1 METPPPHL
9 EKMGRELKC
18 PICLSLLSSAVSL
31 NCNHLFCNACIV
43 KSMKSGSNCPVCK
56 IPYRRREVRPAPHMD
71 NLVSIYKSMEDA
83 SGINIFVT
91 QNAPSTKSSDG
102 KQQAEDDFS
111 HGEHDLPEFQD
122 RAQKQKTT
130 RGKGSRNAKA
140 NLKSSGS
147 ISIKPSFPNKK
158 RVQVPQCPISETPT
172 RHQKLEGDLMADR
185 AKQSSKTL
193 KEKPVLNE
201 KGEPVLSPFFWLND
215 KDVESLSQFSVG
227 DQLTDLPSPNVPA
240 FSDIKDSDDE
250 NSVRLT
256 QPGEVHGTSSHA
268 ADLFDS
274 EIFEWTQI
282 PCSPELFPRTEMQVG
297 EDDNDRVQLKELK
310 EVSQNKKSVELSAK
324 SARSKRNKKSTGN
337 MDFLPDLPAAGTKAV
352 TNESDKRGRKA
363 KNLTKRKCA
372 TSHTDPGTD
381 INVTL
386 KGSEVFY
393 EGQACENY
401 GSSLA
406 KTRKRSKKEHSS
418 VVVTKPT
425 SENVHVL
432 STRADSRINGEENGI
447 TASPTSLGKNAGGDE
462 PSSKKAGKMCREVND
477 KNKID
482 RPVRSKKQKMV
493 SMQKTMLEASE
504 IQKQANK
511 DTPTELSLINLPT
524 DDNQKASES
533 WNNSRKLARKAKL
546 GDQELK
552 RNKKVKVSSDDN
564 SKDDTSV
571 GIGEGHGHVNENGNQ
586 PAEKSKGNC
595 NVTTNQ
601 SPVQKLPSLTKNVV
615 LKRCEAIPSKIQCAF
630 CLSSEESEAS
640 GEIGHYYNGKPVAAD
655 HNGGLKVIHAHRI
668 CAEWAPNVY
677 FEEDIAINLEAELT
691 RSRKI
696 KCSCCAIKGAALGC
710 YEKSCRRSFH
720 VTCAKLMPQCR
731 WDTDNFVMLC
741 PLHASSKLP
750 NESPESQATRKKS
763 NPKKQPNVECPK
775 VAAKQHSNTPPD
787 QKFCGPSKKL
797 VLCCSS
803 LTNAER
809 ESVSGFERLSGL
821 TVLKNWDSNVTHVIA
836 STDENGACRRT
847 LKVLMGILEG
857 KWILNVDY
865 LYLIYVRICLSV
877 CAGINACTEAMKLV
891 DEEPYEINIDIYG
904 IRDGPR
910 LGRLR
915 PQNKQPKLFDGF
927 KFYFM
932 GDFKPSY
939 KGYLQ
944 DLVIAAGG
952 TILQRKPV
960 PEGPKALSAGSP
972 KCQTYIIYSLELPD
986 QCHRSKKSTIFNTRQ
1001 ADAKALASSAGAMA
1015 VSNSWVL
1022 NSIAACKLQNLSDFE

>member
-18 PICLSLLSSAVSL
+18 PIC
-31 NCNHLFCNACIV
+31 ACIV

-71 NLVSIYKSMEDA
+71 NLVSIYKSMEHA

-122 RAQKQKTT
+122 RAEKQKTL
-130 RGKGSRNAKA
+130 RGKGSRKAKA

-215 KDVESLSQFSVG
+215 KDVESLSQFSFG

-256 QPGEVHGTSSHA
+256 QPICATEFFTKLGEVHGTSAHA

-282 PCSPELFPRTEMQVG
+282 PCSPELFPSPPKMQLSLQGTEMQVG
-297 EDDNDRVQLKELK
+297 EDENDRVLLKELK
-310 EVSQNKKSVELSAK
+310 EILQNKKSVELSAK

-337 MDFLPDLPAAGTKAV
+337 MDFLPDLPAAGTNAV

-381 INVTL
+381 INVTS

-393 EGQACENY
+393 EGQACENN

-425 SENVHVL
+425 YENVHVL
-432 STRADSRINGEENGI
+432 STRADSRINGDENGI
-447 TASPTSLGKNAGGDE
+447 TVSPTSLGKNAGGDE
-462 PSSKKAGKMCREVND
+462 PFSKKAGKMCREVND

-493 SMQKTMLEASE
+493 SMRQTMLEEVSE

-524 DDNQKASES
+524 DNQKASES
-533 WNNSRKLARKAKL
+533 RNKSRKLARKDKL
-546 GDQELK
+546 GDRELK

-564 SKDDTSV
+564 SKDNTSV
-571 GIGEGHGHVNENGNQ
+571 EIGEGHGHVNGNGNQ

-595 NVTTNQ
+595 NVN
-601 SPVQKLPSLTKNVV
+601 
-615 LKRCEAIPSKIQCAF
+615 
-630 CLSSEESEAS
+630 
-640 GEIGHYYNGKPVAAD
+640 
-655 HNGGLKVIHAHRI
+655 
-668 CAEWAPNVY
+668 
-677 FEEDIAINLEAELT
+677 
-691 RSRKI
+691 
-696 KCSCCAIKGAALGC
+696 
-710 YEKSCRRSFH
+710 
-720 VTCAKLMPQCR
+720 
-731 WDTDNFVMLC
+731 
-741 PLHASSKLP
+741 
-750 NESPESQATRKKS
+750 
-763 NPKKQPNVECPK
+763 
-775 VAAKQHSNTPPD
+775 
-787 QKFCGPSKKL
+787 
-797 VLCCSS
+797 
-803 LTNAER
+803 
-809 ESVSGFERLSGL
+809 
-821 TVLKNWDSNVTHVIA
+821 
-836 STDENGACRRT
+836 
-847 LKVLMGILEG
+847 
-857 KWILNVDY
+857 
-865 LYLIYVRICLSV
+865 
-877 CAGINACTEAMKLV
+877 
-891 DEEPYEINIDIYG
+891 
-904 IRDGPR
+904 
-910 LGRLR
+910 
-915 PQNKQPKLFDGF
+915 LFDM
-927 KFYFM
+927 YF
-932 GDFKPSY
+932 F
-939 KGYLQ
+939 
-944 DLVIAAGG
+944 V
-952 TILQRKPV
+952 
-960 PEGPKALSAGSP
+960 
-972 KCQTYIIYSLELPD
+972 
-986 QCHRSKKSTIFNTRQ
+986 
-1001 ADAKALASSAGAMA
+1001 
-1015 VSNSWVL
+1015 
-1022 NSIAACKLQNLSDFE
+1022 

>member
-71 NLVSIYKSMEDA
+71 NLVSIYKSMEHA

-122 RAQKQKTT
+122 RAEKQKTL
-130 RGKGSRNAKA
+130 RGKGSRKAKA

-215 KDVESLSQFSVG
+215 KDVESLSQFSFG

-256 QPGEVHGTSSHA
+256 QPGEVHGTSAHA

-282 PCSPELFPRTEMQVG
+282 PCSPELFPSPPKMQVG
-297 EDDNDRVQLKELK
+297 EDENDRVLLKELK
-310 EVSQNKKSVELSAK
+310 EILQNKKSVELSAK

-337 MDFLPDLPAAGTKAV
+337 MDFLPDLPAAGTNAV

-381 INVTL
+381 INVTS

-393 EGQACENY
+393 EGQACENN

-425 SENVHVL
+425 YENVHVL
-432 STRADSRINGEENGI
+432 STRADSRINGDENGI
-447 TASPTSLGKNAGGDE
+447 TVSPTSLGKNAGGDE
-462 PSSKKAGKMCREVND
+462 PFSKKAGKMCREVND

-493 SMQKTMLEASE
+493 SMRQTMLEEVSE

-524 DDNQKASES
+524 DNQKASES
-533 WNNSRKLARKAKL
+533 RNKSRKLARKDKL
-546 GDQELK
+546 GDRELK

-564 SKDDTSV
+564 SKDNTSV
-571 GIGEGHGHVNENGNQ
+571 EIGEGHGHVNGNGNQ

-595 NVTTNQ
+595 NVVTNQ

-630 CLSSEESEAS
+630 CLASEESEAS
-640 GEIGHYYNGKPVAAD
+640 GDIGHYYNGKPVAAD
-655 HNGGLKVIHAHRI
+655 HNGGLKVIHAHRT

-677 FEEDIAINLEAELT
+677 FEEDTAINLEAELT

-741 PLHASSKLP
+741 PVHASSKLP

-775 VAAKQHSNTPPD
+775 VAAKQDSNTPPD

-809 ESVSGFERLSGL
+809 ESVAGFERLSGL
-821 TVLKNWDSNVTHVIA
+821 MVLKNWDSNVTHVIA
-836 STDENGACRRT
+836 STDENGACKRT

-857 KWILNVDY
+857 KWILNVEW
-865 LYLIYVRICLSV
+865 
-877 CAGINACTEAMKLV
+877 INACTEAMKLV
-891 DEEPYEINIDIYG
+891 DEEPYEIKVDIYG

-915 PQNKQPKLFDGF
+915 LQNKQPKLFDGF

-932 GDFKPSY
+932 GDFLPSY

-960 PEGPKALSAGSP
+960 PEGQKALSAGSP

-1001 ADAKALASSAGAMA
+1001 ADAKALASSDGAMA